1 MNRWDSEP
9 LWMILDPPATVTR
22 PAPEPVAP
30 EPDVSPW
37 QVQKSMNRLSRKLQ
51 QVASGVLVPR
61 AMYRLTGEAA
71 QEVHAARTL
80 LQETADVLKEAS
92 RDERVGV
99 RNQG

>member
-1 MNRWDSEP
+1 MAEEP
-9 LWMILDPPATVTR
+9 HWQWWERMTA
-22 PAPEPVAP
+22 PAPEPVPTPAPVAP

-37 QVQKSMNRLSRKLQ
+37 VVEKASNRLAKKLR

-61 AMYRLTGEAA
+61 AAYRLTGEAA